1 MKMETTLPF
10 ARPSL
15 DEETIQAVTEV
26 LRSGWIT
33 SGPQVLAFEEA
44 LTTYFGGNR
53 LVRTLNSGTSA
64 LELALSLCNIGPGDE
79 VIVPAISFACT
90 ANVVL
95 RAGAL
100 PVFVDVD
107 LTSRNLKLDQVATV
121 VTKRTKAIMPVHFAG
136 LPVDMDA
143 LYSLAKQHNLR
154 VIEDAAHAIGSGWGG
169 RRIGGTGD
177 LVCFSFHPNK
187 NITTIEG
194 GALSVSDP
202 DLVPQIEKL
211 RFHGIARDA
220 QGSIDVVVAGGK
232 YNLSDVSACIGL
244 HQLGRLDEFVE
255 RRAEL
260 ARQYFKL
267 LGERSDL
274 VLPARGDEGHS
285 WNMFT
290 VLIPFEGL
298 GIERSALQQAMASHG
313 ISTGV
318 HYPAIPGF
326 SLYQKLGYRET
337 EFPNAQRI
345 GRETVT
351 LPLFPDMTDADV
363 ERVCSAL
370 IEVLDA
376 RS

>member
-1 MKMETTLPF
+1 MENTLPF
-10 ARPSL
+10 TRPSL
-15 DEETIQAVTEV
+15 DEETFQAVSEV
-26 LRSGWIT
+26 LHSGWIT

-44 LTTYFGGNR
+44 LSTYLGGNR
-53 LVRTLNSGTSA
+53 MVRALNSGTSA
-64 LELALSLCNIGPGDE
+64 LELALSLCKIGPGDE
-79 VIVPAISFACT
+79 VIVPAISFACS

-95 RAGAL
+95 RAGAR

-121 VTKRTKAIMPVHFAG
+121 ITKHTRAIMPVHFAG
-136 LPVDMDA
+136 LSVDMDA
-143 LYSLAKQHNLR
+143 LYGLAKQHHLR
-154 VIEDAAHAIGSGWGG
+154 VIEDAAHAIGSGWGD
-169 RRIGGTGD
+169 RKIGGFGD

-194 GALSVSDP
+194 GALSVGDSA
-202 DLVPQIEKL
+202 LVPELERL
-211 RFHGIARDA
+211 RFHGISRDA
-220 QGSIDVVVAGGK
+220 KGSIDVVVAGGK

-244 HQLGRLDEFVE
+244 HQLRRLDEFVA

-260 ARQYFKL
+260 ASQYFTFF
-267 LGERSDL
+267 GDRSDL
-274 VLPARGDEGHS
+274 MLPARGDEGHS

-290 VLIPFEGL
+290 VLIPFAGL
-298 GIERSALQQAMASHG
+298 GMERSALQHAMAARG

-326 SLYQKLGYRET
+326 SLCQSLGYHET

-351 LPLFPDMTDADV
+351 LPLFPSMTNADV
-363 ERVCSAL
+363 KRVCSAL
-370 IEVLDA
+370 IEVLDT

>member
-1 MKMETTLPF
+1 MESTLPF
-10 ARPSL
+10 TRPSL
-15 DEETIQAVTEV
+15 DEETVQAVSEV
-26 LRSGWIT
+26 LHSGWIT
-33 SGPQVLAFEEA
+33 SGPKVLAFEEA
-44 LTTYFGGNR
+44 LSTYLGGNR
-53 LVRTLNSGTSA
+53 MVRALNSGTSA
-64 LELALSLCNIGPGDE
+64 LELALSLCHIGPGDE
-79 VIVPAISFACT
+79 VIVPAISFACS
-90 ANVVL
+90 ANVIL
-95 RAGAL
+95 RAGAR

-121 VTKRTKAIMPVHFAG
+121 ITKRTKAIMPVHFAG

-143 LYSLAKQHNLR
+143 LYRLAGQHHLR

-169 RRIGGTGD
+169 RKIGGFGD

-194 GALSVSDP
+194 GALSVGDP
-202 DLVPQIEKL
+202 ELVPELERL

-244 HQLGRLDEFVE
+244 HQLRHLDEFVA

-260 ARQYFKL
+260 VGRYFTL
-267 LGERSDL
+267 LGDRSGL
-274 VLPARGDEGHS
+274 VLPARGDQGHS

-290 VLIPFEGL
+290 VLIPFAEL
-298 GIERSALQQAMASHG
+298 GIERSAFQQAMAARG
-313 ISTGV
+313 ISIGI

-326 SLYQKLGYRET
+326 SLYQSFGYRVT

-351 LPLFPDMTDADV
+351 LPLFPAMTQADV

-370 IEVLDA
+370 IEVLDS

>member
-1 MKMETTLPF
+1 MENTLPF
-10 ARPSL
+10 TRPSL
-15 DEETIQAVTEV
+15 DDETFQAVSEV
-26 LRSGWIT
+26 LHSGWIT

-44 LTTYFGGNR
+44 LSTYLGGNR
-53 LVRTLNSGTSA
+53 MVRALNSGTSA
-64 LELALSLCNIGPGDE
+64 LELALSLCKIGPGDE
-79 VIVPAISFACT
+79 VIVTAISFACT

-95 RAGAL
+95 RAGAR

-107 LTSRNLKLDQVATV
+107 LTSRNLKLDQVERV
-121 VTKRTKAIMPVHFAG
+121 INKRTRAIMPVHFAG
-136 LPVDMDA
+136 LPMDMDA
-143 LYSLAKQHNLR
+143 LYGLAKQHHLR
-154 VIEDAAHAIGSGWGG
+154 VIEDAAHAIGSGWGD
-169 RRIGGTGD
+169 RKIGGFGD

-194 GALSVSDP
+194 GALSVGDP
-202 DLVPQIEKL
+202 ALVPELERL
-211 RFHGIARDA
+211 RFHGISRDA
-220 QGSIDVVVAGGK
+220 KGSIDVVVAGGK

-244 HQLGRLDEFVE
+244 HQLRRLDEFVA

-260 ARQYFKL
+260 ASQYFNL
-267 LGERSDL
+267 LGDRSDL
-274 VLPARGDEGHS
+274 LLPARGDEGHS

-290 VLIPFEGL
+290 VLIPFAGL
-298 GIERSALQQAMASHG
+298 GMERSALQQAMAARG

-326 SLYQKLGYRET
+326 SLYQSLGYYET

-351 LPLFPDMTDADV
+351 LPLFPSMTNADV
-363 ERVCSAL
+363 KRVCSAL
-370 IEVLDA
+370 IEVLDT